1 MWYVIGLVWIAVMVV
16 IIAKYTSKQRQ
27 RANERAQHMEQMLA
41 ELKANPRAGVDADTA
56 KAAAA
61 AVPVPQFSRK
71 PRLLPAPVALL
82 YYVFRTGLPDHE
94 IFAGVALDEVLDI
107 AATAQAGQHEQWL
120 RKVTEQRRL
129 DLVVCTKQLE
139 VVAAVIVAAPVAG
152 AADGSEQF
160 ASQCLQSAGVRVV
173 RVDPAAPP
181 RHHQVHALV
190 YG

>member
-1 MWYVIGLVWIAVMVV
+1 MWYVIGLAWIAVMVA

-56 KAAAA
+56 KAAA
-61 AVPVPQFSRK
+61 VRVPQFSRK
-71 PRLLPAPVALL
+71 PKLLPPPLALL

-107 AATAQAGQHEQWL
+107 AASAQAGPREQLL
-120 RKVTEQRRL
+120 RKVSQQRRL
-129 DLVVCTKQLE
+129 DLVVCTRQLE

-152 AADGSEQF
+152 TADGGEQF

>member
-1 MWYVIGLVWIAVMVV
+1 MWYVIGLVWIAVMAA
-16 IIAKYTSKQRQ
+16 IISKYTSKQR
-27 RANERAQHMEQMLA
+27 RRVSERAQDMEKMLV
-41 ELKANPRAGVDADTA
+41 ELKANPRAWVDAG
-56 KAAAA
+56 AAAA
-61 AVPVPQFSRK
+61 PPAAAPVPQFSRK
-71 PRLLPAPVALL
+71 PRLLPPPVALL

-107 AATAQAGQHEQWL
+107 VASAQPGPREQLL
-120 RKVTEQRRL
+120 RKLSQQRRL

-139 VVAAVIVAAPVAG
+139 VVAAVIVAAPVA
-152 AADGSEQF
+152 ASDSHQF
-160 ASQCLQSAGVRVV
+160 TSQCLQSAGVRLV